1 MTWFMGRYDYW
12 HCEFAHLPASQTM
25 PQPPQLA
32 RSVLV
37 FTQVPPTPLSFAPQR
52 SKPPGHT
59 QLAALH
65 TRPASHLWPQL
76 PQFPAL
82 ESVFTQTGGV
92 PHSWLLAGHWHVPPW
107 QMRPPVQATPQP
119 PQFAESVL
127 VSTQAP
133 VQAVSPVPHVV

>member
-1 MTWFMGRYDYW
+1 
-12 HCEFAHLPASQTM
+12 M

-32 RSVLV
+32 RSVFVL
-37 FTQVPPTPLSFAPQR
+37 THAPPTPLSLAPQ
-52 SKPPGHT
+52 SAKPPGHT

-65 TRPASHLWPQL
+65 TSPDSHLLPQL

-92 PHSWLLAGHWHVPPW
+92 PHSWLLVGHWQVPPW
-107 QMRPPVQATPQP
+107 QTRPPVQATPQP
-119 PQFAESVL
+119 PQFAESVP

-133 VQAVSPVPHVV
+133 VQAVSPVPQVV